1 VTRSTARALYIAILQ
16 LHPRRFRSDFA
27 DDLLQTFEEAYEQYG
42 AAWLICDLS
51 GSLLRQRFLRRPEVV
66 YEAAA
71 PGYAVGLRSGVYPL
85 VGPYEFLLGKLLL
98 ASLLTSILFQ
108 VITPM

>member
-1 VTRSTARALYIAILQ
+1 
-16 LHPRRFRSDFA
+16 
-27 DDLLQTFEEAYEQYG
+27 
-42 AAWLICDLS
+42 
-51 GSLLRQRFLRRPEVV
+51 V

-71 PGYAVGLRSGVYPL
+71 PCYAVGLRSGVYPL
-85 VGPYEFLLGKLLL
+85 VGPYEFLLSKLLL